1 MSARKGVGITSQYPA
16 IEFIEGA
23 PPQDW
28 AKAVTDSLELV
39 RDDIQRLAGLAEPT
53 TNLVLTSGTY
63 RAVMTVAGVA
73 RIMAI
78 SDTATA
84 GSTGAAYHT
93 LSATRNGTTPLT
105 LRYDTRRTEVY
116 AYRGGVYIG
125 ELTVS
130 AGDVIAVAVAVTGAP
145 APTLTT
151 ANFLLSITLKAS

>member
-1 MSARKGVGITSQYPA
+1 MSGRNGVGITSQYPA

-28 AKAVTDSLELV
+28 AKAVNESLELV
-39 RDDIQRLAGLAEPT
+39 RDDVQRLAGLAAP
-53 TNLVLTSGTY
+53 NNASVVVSGSY
-63 RAVMTVAGVA
+63 RAVMNVAGVA
-73 RIMAI
+73 RIMAV

-145 APTLTT
+145 VPTLTV
-151 ANFLLSITLKAS
+151 ANFMLSIALKAS